1 MLEPSW
7 RHLRLVSRLWPL
19 QLLLLRRRPLRRLR
33 WRWQRAGR
41 EAGGSEP
48 SGDGGDSSGLSLRGV
63 GTAGSR
69 WQACAGPGN
78 RTNRI
83 SIRRERSRC
92 CVRGLWRLSKEL
104 VSAAQLTQ
112 LLVLGGQGIMKH
124 ADGLEVFVGPP
135 LLLRQGLAKLL
146 RLLNSGR
153 RGCPLQTQG
162 SVALVQFA
170 LLGLR
175 PGTLLREGSLE
186 LLRFFL
192 QAGHTG
198 LGIRPLEGEV
208 FLQLLARRAPAQEH
222 DLIELLDRHPNGQ

>member
-1 MLEPSW
+1 M
-7 RHLRLVSRLWPL
+7 
-19 QLLLLRRRPLRRLR
+19 RRRPLRRLR
-33 WRWQRAGR
+33 WRWQGAGR

-48 SGDGGDSSGLSLRGV
+48 SGDGGDSSRLSVRGV

-92 CVRGLWRLSKEL
+92 CVRGLWHLSRQL
-104 VSAAQLTQ
+104 VSAAHLTQ
-112 LLVLGGQGIMKH
+112 LLVLGGQGITKN
-124 ADGLEVFVGPP
+124 ADGLEVAVGPP
-135 LLLRQGLAKLL
+135 LLLRQGL

-153 RGCPLQTQG
+153 RGSPLQTQG

-192 QAGHTG
+192 KAGHTG
-198 LGIRPLEGEV
+198 LRTRPLEGEV

-222 DLIELLDRHPNGQ
+222 DLIELLDRHPNGQRFPRNGRAALGTSCT